1 VTIKNKNYL
10 GLINNRNMDRH
21 KIIYDQYMKALAAY
35 DEAKEIEELS
45 KKHMEINSELKD
57 KANAALQKDQQG
69 QIVTDA
75 EQTAIDDLAK
85 EQEKVYRQIAD
96 KLLKK

>member
-1 VTIKNKNYL
+1 
-10 GLINNRNMDRH
+10 MDRH